1 MAKKFNPISNH
12 ISTKTAKNLK
22 KVVVANALLNA
33 EEQFNN
39 LMLAYCE
46 AYDSKVEAE
55 EKAAA
60 EAKIANDLA
69 TVLSEAE
76 ALEALS
82 ELKRHAQYD
91 ALFAQIVAK
100 AEAKAKKK
108 AAKAEAR
115 AKKAEAREKK
125 GLSQRQLA
133 KLAKINNSELSKIES
148 GIRKDPSP
156 KILRKISNII
166 DVNYSDLMYMIG
178 LGLEVTQ
185 LNYFV
190 KSHYASLNLE
200 QLDTAEINV
209 LGSIENSE
217 SIVSTCKKELEKDDL
232 PEEQKELL
240 IHTIEDH
247 TYQINSSKE
256 IIKLIQ
262 SLKVKERNKNAKN

>member
-1 MAKKFNPISNH
+1 METYLIYHANYYIVNTFLPIYWNYVDFFTH
-12 ISTKTAKNLK
+12 WVYYYGVRWISKLK
-22 KVVVANALLNA
+22 KNIGEV
-33 EEQFNN
+33 
-39 LMLAYCE
+39 
-46 AYDSKVEAE
+46 
-55 EKAAA
+55 
-60 EAKIANDLA
+60 I
-69 TVLSEAE
+69 
-76 ALEALS
+76 
-82 ELKRHAQYD
+82 
-91 ALFAQIVAK
+91 
-100 AEAKAKKK
+100 
-108 AAKAEAR
+108 
-115 AKKAEAREKK
+115 AEAREKK

-262 SLKVKERNKNAKN
+262 SLKVKERNKNAKK

>member
-1 MAKKFNPISNH
+1 MLE
-12 ISTKTAKNLK
+12 KNIGE
-22 KVVVANALLNA
+22 V
-33 EEQFNN
+33 
-39 LMLAYCE
+39 
-46 AYDSKVEAE
+46 
-55 EKAAA
+55 
-60 EAKIANDLA
+60 I
-69 TVLSEAE
+69 
-76 ALEALS
+76 
-82 ELKRHAQYD
+82 
-91 ALFAQIVAK
+91 
-100 AEAKAKKK
+100 
-108 AAKAEAR
+108 
-115 AKKAEAREKK
+115 AEAREKK

-217 SIVSTCKKELEKDDL
+217 KLVLSCQENLKKKDIT
-232 PEEQKELL
+232 EEEKELL
-240 IHTIEDH
+240 TNTIKDTE
-247 TYQINSSKE
+247 YQINSSKE

-262 SLKVKERNKNAKN
+262 SIKVKERNKNAKK

>member
-1 MAKKFNPISNH
+1 MLE
-12 ISTKTAKNLK
+12 KNIGE
-22 KVVVANALLNA
+22 V
-33 EEQFNN
+33 
-39 LMLAYCE
+39 
-46 AYDSKVEAE
+46 
-55 EKAAA
+55 
-60 EAKIANDLA
+60 I
-69 TVLSEAE
+69 
-76 ALEALS
+76 
-82 ELKRHAQYD
+82 
-91 ALFAQIVAK
+91 
-100 AEAKAKKK
+100 
-108 AAKAEAR
+108 
-115 AKKAEAREKK
+115 AEAREKK

-232 PEEQKELL
+232 LEEQKELL
-240 IHTIEDH
+240 IHNIKDH

-262 SLKVKERNKNAKN
+262 SLKVKERNKNAKK

>member
-1 MAKKFNPISNH
+1 
-12 ISTKTAKNLK
+12 
-22 KVVVANALLNA
+22 
-33 EEQFNN
+33 
-39 LMLAYCE
+39 
-46 AYDSKVEAE
+46 
-55 EKAAA
+55 
-60 EAKIANDLA
+60 
-69 TVLSEAE
+69 
-76 ALEALS
+76 
-82 ELKRHAQYD
+82 
-91 ALFAQIVAK
+91 
-100 AEAKAKKK
+100 
-108 AAKAEAR
+108 
-115 AKKAEAREKK
+115 
-125 GLSQRQLA
+125 
-133 KLAKINNSELSKIES
+133 
-148 GIRKDPSP
+148 
-156 KILRKISNII
+156 
-166 DVNYSDLMYMIG
+166 MYMIG

-262 SLKVKERNKNAKN
+262 SLKVKERNKNAKK